1 MASWRPFPASARA
14 QPRRMPATIAALACL
29 ALAAPLRTTAAD
41 ALTEAEAVRHALA
54 RPQLLDALQGGVDA
68 ATADAIAAGLRPN
81 PSFDYEHE
89 RTDSIGGDATEQK
102 ARLSQAF
109 DLSGRRALRREAA
122 EGRVEAVRQDA
133 AARRSAVAIEVRS
146 AFHEALSFTRRIEI
160 LLDWEKT
167 LAQVEDTLARLERG
181 GEVSGYDRRRIARER
196 LVAQARLAEAQAAD
210 ERARERLAALIGPRA
225 DVALAGEVLPP
236 ELPALET
243 LLVQL
248 PARGD
253 LRALAARVQ
262 AHESDRRAAS
272 RGWIP
277 DVTVGA
283 GVKRIEEP
291 GHSDSGLLLTLSVP
305 IPLFDRGQAAGQRAS
320 AQARATQGEY
330 QLALAK
336 AEGEV
341 RGTWRQ
347 AKSLRE
353 ATLRFAKASLPAS
366 RELARIAEAAYRG
379 GETRILELLDAYRSR
394 VEAETDA
401 LELQMKARRARID
414 LESNIG
420 ADPQ

>member
-1 MASWRPFPASARA
+1 MASGSPFPASARA
-14 QPRRMPATIAALACL
+14 QPRAMPVTIAALACL
-29 ALAAPLRTTAAD
+29 ALAAPRPTPAAD
-41 ALTEAEAVRHALA
+41 ALTEAEAVRRALA
-54 RPQLLDALQGGVDA
+54 RPQLLDALQGGIDTAV
-68 ATADAIAAGLRPN
+68 ADAIAAGLRPN
-81 PSFDYEHE
+81 PSFDYDHE
-89 RTDSIGGDATEQK
+89 RTDSAGGNATEQK

-122 EGRVEAVRQDA
+122 EGRVEAAHQDA
-133 AARRSAVAIEVRS
+133 AARRSAVVIDVRS
-146 AFHEALSFTRRIEI
+146 AFHEALSVTRRIDI
-160 LLDWEKT
+160 LHDWQQT
-167 LAQVEDTLARLERG
+167 LTQIEDTLARLERG

-196 LVAQARLAEAQAAD
+196 LAAQARLAEAQAAD
-210 ERARERLAALIGPRA
+210 ERARERLLALIGPRA
-225 DVALAGEVLPP
+225 DVTLAGELLPP
-236 ELPALET
+236 ALPALDT

-262 AHESDRRAAS
+262 AHETDRRAAS

-291 GHSDSGLLLTLSVP
+291 GHSDSGLLLTLSAP
-305 IPLFDRGQAAGQRAS
+305 IPLFDRGQTAGQRAS
-320 AQARATQGEY
+320 AQARATQAEY
-330 QLALAK
+330 QLALGK

-341 RGTWRQ
+341 RGAWRQ

-353 ATLRFAKASLPAS
+353 AAVRFADASLPAS

-379 GETRILELLDAYRSR
+379 GEMRILELLDAYRSR

-401 LELQMKARRARID
+401 LELQMKARRARIE